1 MRWIFTAGTEKRL
14 VRMTCAHSDAFAA
27 HTYTYSAYDKKKPSL
42 YANRAKY
49 NVIYMADNSGRT
61 IVVYFNKSTVVKLYD
76 NASYHIFYLIYRYV
90 YILALLVELFADNV
104 S

>member
-1 MRWIFTAGTEKRL
+1 MHI
-14 VRMTCAHSDAFAA
+14 RMHSQPT
-27 HTYTYSAYDKKKPSL
+27 HTHTVHTTKKKPSL